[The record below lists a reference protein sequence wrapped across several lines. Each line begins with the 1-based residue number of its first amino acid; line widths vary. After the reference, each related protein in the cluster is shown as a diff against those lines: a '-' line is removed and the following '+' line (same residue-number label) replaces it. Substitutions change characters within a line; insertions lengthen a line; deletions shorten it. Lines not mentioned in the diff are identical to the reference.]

1 MYVCIFGPLR
11 IPCEIDYELKLEASS
26 STDGA
31 HKKMQT
37 RLRELFPI
45 LPLWLS
51 IISFVDTFLLTPT
64 INYL

>member
-1 MYVCIFGPLR
+1 MEKASNFCYMCLYIYVCMYVCIFGPLR

-26 STDGA
+26 STDAA

-45 LPLWLS
+45 LSL
-51 IISFVDTFLLTPT
+51 
-64 INYL
+64 